1 MAEEWDPLSKA
12 NKSGIIIEMGKKI
25 KVGVTV
31 SFVHFSSCR
40 FEQVDVRFQK
50 FVLII
55 YISAITYYSNIGST
69 NTTSNINKL
78 NEAILKCP
86 SST

>member
-1 MAEEWDPLSKA
+1 MAQEWDPLSKA
-12 NKSGIIIEMGKKI
+12 NKSGIIIEMGKKL

-40 FEQVDVRFQK
+40 VEQDDVRFQK

-55 YISAITYYSNIGST
+55 DIYRPSLITARLEVQIRHQIS
-69 NTTSNINKL
+69 IN
-78 NEAILKCP
+78 
-86 SST
+86 